1 MGRKPLTESEDPKV
15 QARREKA
22 REYYAKKKSQT
33 VAGSMTSSSSAF
45 GSFKPEPKMPMSN
58 LKTVAEAK
66 STLVGAIRSRKAKQV
81 LETKK
86 EQKKFR
92 SEGENDLSVY
102 AELPRDEIYLYASQ
116 YPRVVNFL
124 KNTINKNNSH
134 ILFTY
139 KPYYDYDSFVYT
151 YRSANGKLKTYTFK
165 INNDADIDYSSYL
178 YDTFYEPAFEKHNK
192 KAKPIDKLPIN
203 PPIGIPPPPL
213 QYSNDVLVTNREH
226 EEYKT
231 PKSSSG
237 SGGSRSST
245 SSSGS
250 SGSSG
255 SRSSGSSMTSSGGS
269 GSGGSSMTSSSSS
282 SWRYGSIPSTRTFKI

>member
-33 VAGSMTSSSSAF
+33 VAGSMTSSF

-66 STLVGAIRSRKAKQV
+66 STLAGAIRSRKAKQV

-151 YRSANGKLKTYTFK
+151 YRSANGKFNTYTFK

-192 KAKPIDKLPIN
+192 KAKPLDKLPLN

-226 EEYKT
+226 EEDKT

-237 SGGSRSST
+237 SRSRSSTSSGGSSGSRSSTSSGGSSGSRSST

-250 SGSSG
+250 SGS
-255 SRSSGSSMTSSGGS
+255 RSS
-269 GSGGSSMTSSSSS
+269 TSSSG
-282 SWRYGSIPSTRTFKI
+282 WQYGSIPSPRTFKI

>member
-1 MGRKPLTESEDPKV
+1 MPRNPSIASEDPKV
-15 QARREKA
+15 QERREKA
-22 REYYAKKKSQT
+22 RAAYARKK
-33 VAGSMTSSSSAF
+33 AMTSTQVSQVVSQLS
-45 GSFKPEPKMPMSN
+45 PEK
-58 LKTVAEAK
+58 AA
-66 STLVGAIRSRKAKQV
+66 KAKAKATLTNAIKNKIARKV

-124 KNTINKNNSH
+124 KNKINKNNSH

-151 YRSANGKLKTYTFK
+151 YRSADGKLNTYTFK

-178 YDTFYEPAFEKHNK
+178 YDTFYEPVFEKHNK
-192 KAKPIDKLPIN
+192 KAKPLDKLPLKL
-203 PPIGIPPPPL
+203 PIGIPPPPL
-213 QYSNDVLVTNREH
+213 QYSNDVLVTNRER
-226 EEYKT
+226 EEDKT

-237 SGGSRSST
+237 SGSRSS
-245 SSSGS
+245 
-250 SGSSG
+250 
-255 SRSSGSSMTSSGGS
+255 MP
-269 GSGGSSMTSSSSS
+269 SSSSS
-282 SWRYGSIPSTRTFKI
+282 SSSRSSMPSSSSSSSSMPSSSSSRSIGNVIFNKYKYSLAS

>member
-33 VAGSMTSSSSAF
+33 VAGSMTSSVS
-45 GSFKPEPKMPMSN
+45 SFKPEPKMPMSN

-66 STLVGAIRSRKAKQV
+66 STLAGAIRSRKAKQV

-102 AELPRDEIYLYASQ
+102 IELPIDEIYLYASQ

-124 KNTINKNNSH
+124 KNSLKDTIPKNQSH
-134 ILFTY
+134 IQFTY

-151 YRSANGKLKTYTFK
+151 YRSANGKFNTYTFK

-178 YDTFYEPAFEKHNK
+178 YDTFYEPVFEKHNK
-192 KAKPIDKLPIN
+192 KAKPLDKLPLN

-226 EEYKT
+226 EEDKT

-237 SGGSRSST
+237 SRSSTSSSRSSGSRSST

-250 SGSSG
+250 SGSRSSG
-255 SRSSGSSMTSSGGS
+255 SRSS
-269 GSGGSSMTSSSSS
+269 TSSSSS
-282 SWRYGSIPSTRTFKI
+282 GWRYGSIPSPRTFKI